1 MAMRYF
7 AEVINGIVQRTIV
20 ADQDFI
26 DTGSV
31 GNPANWIET
40 SQDTKG
46 GVNAKGEAP
55 LRKNYA
61 MGGFTYDCTR
71 DAFIAPKP
79 FASWLLDEASCLW
92 KAPIAKPVD
101 GKIYRWNEAIV
112 NWEEAVLQAEQLAA
126 SALANEVLD
135 AN

>member
-1 MAMRYF
+1 MMSHY

-26 DTGSV
+26 DTGCV

-40 SQDTKG
+40 SIETRG
-46 GVNAKGEAP
+46 GVHSEGGTP

-61 MGGFTYDCTR
+61 SGGYSYDPVR
-71 DAFIAPKP
+71 DAFIPP
-79 FASWLLDEASCLW
+79 RTFPSWVLDESTCLW
-92 KAPIAKPVD
+92 ESPIPMPTD
-101 GKIYRWNEAIV
+101 GKVYEWNEVIV
-112 NWEEAVLQAEQLAA
+112 NWTQVPSTPEQLAA